1 MKNTPMKSSP
11 MKSTPRKQR
20 LVTTYWTKDLGAWA
34 AAFGADT
41 RGACDAGFEITRVKL
56 KFHPRRNPDFPCRVS
71 LTAKVTDRTAAIAF
85 MKTQVPIARKVGVQ
99 MGSIRNR
106 WYD

>member
-1 MKNTPMKSSP
+1 MKN
-11 MKSTPRKQR
+11 TPRKQR

-41 RGACDAGFEITRVKL
+41 RGACDAGFEVTRVKL
-56 KFHPRRNPDFPCRVS
+56 KFHPRRNAGHPYRVS
-71 LTAKVTDRTAAIAF
+71 LTAKVADRAKAIAF
-85 MKTQVPIARKVGVQ
+85 MKTQVPIAQKVGVQ